1 MDTRDRII
9 REKEAREITS
19 LSRSSLWRYER
30 DGCFPRR
37 IKLGRG
43 AIGWRMSDLHDWI
56 QSRKHAERDC

>member
-19 LSRSSLWRYER
+19 LSRTSIWRYER

-43 AIGWRMSDLHDWI
+43 AIGWR
-56 QSRKHAERDC
+56 ERDIYEWLNTRQQAA